1 MGEPDCISG
10 PLLHFPTIDPVLVQ
24 IGPVSIRW
32 YALAYIAGLAGA
44 WWRARW
50 MIADARLWRERPCT
64 PAQRDDLL
72 VWTAIGVVAGG
83 RLGQVLLY
91 EPGYYLAH
99 VWEIPQVWRGGMSFH
114 GGLTGAALAL
124 ILFCRCNRLPI
135 LPTLDLA
142 SATAPIGLFLG
153 RLANFVNGELWGR
166 TTDVPWGIVFP
177 TGGDLPRHPSQLY
190 EAALEGAALFIVL
203 DVLVRAGA
211 LRRPGLVAGAF
222 GYAGARSFCELYREP
237 DGVAFGGLLTL
248 GQSYSLPMAMIGVGL
263 IVAALRRGPGA
274 IRPASAP
281 CS

>member
-1 MGEPDCISG
+1 MSG

-124 ILFCRCNRLPI
+124 ILL
-135 LPTLDLA
+135 
-142 SATAPIGLFLG
+142 SAQSPSGSCPHSTSP
-153 RLANFVNGELWGR
+153 
-166 TTDVPWGIVFP
+166 VP
-177 TGGDLPRHPSQLY
+177 
-190 EAALEGAALFIVL
+190 
-203 DVLVRAGA
+203 
-211 LRRPGLVAGAF
+211 RRPSGC
-222 GYAGARSFCELYREP
+222 SS
-237 DGVAFGGLLTL
+237 GGWRT
-248 GQSYSLPMAMIGVGL
+248 S
-263 IVAALRRGPGA
+263 
-274 IRPASAP
+274 
-281 CS
+281 